1 MALLKTI
8 LYQPLLNLAVFLYS
22 VIPGG
27 DFGIAIVALTVLVRI
42 ILFPLSVKT
51 ARSQRELQR
60 LQPKLKEVQERLRDN
75 KTAQTEAIM
84 ALYREHKINPLMSI
98 LPLLIQLPILI
109 ALYQVFIN
117 IFKPETLSLLYSFV
131 PHPAAVNTRFLGIM
145 DINAPNKYLAIFA
158 GLAQFIQTKALQQ
171 NTEGAAQT
179 MASSKSMLYFFPA
192 MIILIGWNLP
202 AGLVLYIITSTLFSV
217 LEQFYIKRFT

>member
-1 MALLKTI
+1 MALLKII

-22 VIPGG
+22 IVPGG
-27 DFGIAIVALTVLVRI
+27 DFGIAIVILTVLVRI

-51 ARSQRELQR
+51 ARSQRELQQ
-60 LQPKLKEVQERLRDN
+60 LQPKLKEVQERFKNN
-75 KTAQTEAIM
+75 KPAQTEAIM
-84 ALYREHKINPLMSI
+84 ALYREHKINPLLSL

-117 IFKPETLSLLYSFV
+117 IFKPETLSLLYGFIS
-131 PHPAAVNTRFLGIM
+131 HPAVINTHFLGIM
-145 DINAPNKYLAIFA
+145 DIDVPNKYLAIFA
-158 GLAQFIQTKALQQ
+158 GIAQFIQSKALQH
-171 NTEGAAQT
+171 NAGGTANAMVSG
-179 MASSKSMLYFFPA
+179 KSMLYFFPA

-217 LEQFYIKRFT
+217 LEQFYIKRFA

>member
-1 MALLKTI
+1 MMALLKTI

-27 DFGIAIVALTVLVRI
+27 DFGVAIVALTVLVRI
-42 ILFPLSVKT
+42 VLFPLSVKT
-51 ARSQRELQR
+51 ARSQRELQQ
-60 LQPKLKEVQERLRDN
+60 LQPKLKEVQERFKND
-75 KTAQTEAIM
+75 KPAQTEAIM
-84 ALYREHKINPLMSI
+84 ALYREHKINPLLSL

-117 IFKPETLSLLYSFV
+117 IFKPETLSLLYGFI
-131 PHPAAVNTRFLGIM
+131 PHPAAISSQFLGII

-158 GLAQFIQTKALQQ
+158 GLAQFIQAKTLQQ
-171 NTEGAAQT
+171 NTTTQT
-179 MASSKSMLYFFPA
+179 LASSKSMLYFFPL

-217 LEQFYIKRFT
+217 LEQFYVRRFA